1 MSEEY
6 GLKFVVTGEDY
17 DKIKNSL
24 NEQIEDL
31 QQKVKQ
37 LEKENEYLK
46 MSNPEQ
52 NMEHFRIVN
61 ENKRK
66 IDMLRKENHQLEEE
80 NIKQKE
86 IIENLTTMTVCGD
99 KKQIK
104 NTAKY
109 KLEQLE
115 NIRKEIK
122 KEIKKYAYTD
132 NFGDTVVL
140 AKYIEDILNKGSESN
155 V

>member
-6 GLKFVVTGEDY
+6 GLKFVVNGEDY
-17 DKIKNSL
+17 DKIKKSL

-31 QQKVKQ
+31 QQKVEQ
-37 LEKENEYLK
+37 LEK
-46 MSNPEQ
+46 
-52 NMEHFRIVN
+52 
-61 ENKRK
+61 
-66 IDMLRKENHQLEEE
+66 E

-104 NTAKY
+104 NTAQY

-115 NIRKEIK
+115 NIRKEAIEYINH
-122 KEIKKYAYTD
+122 EIFKRTILVGVGTKKYTRNILD
-132 NFGDTVVL
+132 NIL
-140 AKYIEDILNKGSESN
+140 NILNKGDN
-155 V
+155 NGK